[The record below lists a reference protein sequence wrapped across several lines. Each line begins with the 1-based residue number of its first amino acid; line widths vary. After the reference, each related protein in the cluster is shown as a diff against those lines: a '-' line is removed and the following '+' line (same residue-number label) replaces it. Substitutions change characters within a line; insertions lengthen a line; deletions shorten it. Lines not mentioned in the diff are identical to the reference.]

1 MSQSFPI
8 YPDSTIANLEKHF
21 QTLEDPRTQDNLKHN
36 LIDILLITIC
46 AVICGANN
54 WYAIETYG
62 HSKLDWLKTFLEL
75 PHGIPSHDTFSRLF
89 ARINPEQLQSSFLNW
104 IQELHSLTPGE
115 LLNFDG
121 KNLRGAKEKG
131 LGKSFIHLVTVWSSD
146 YHLVLGQSKVEQKSN
161 EITAIPKLLK
171 LLTLKNCLITI
182 DAMGC
187 QKEIAQTIM
196 EEKADYVLALKGNHG
211 NLYEDVKGLFKY
223 ARQQKFKDID
233 YQYHETIN
241 QGHGR
246 EEIRRFWTMEN
257 TEYLIGGE
265 EWKGL
270 KSIGMVESECL
281 RGGQIYREQRFY
293 LLSIPSDALR
303 FAKAV
308 RGHWSIENNLHWVLD
323 VGFNEDRCR
332 GTQGYSA
339 ENLAVIRHIAVNL
352 LSQERSVK
360 LGTMNKRLKAGWDNR
375 YLQKVLQVK
384 VTSF

>member
-1 MSQSFPI
+1 M
-8 YPDSTIANLEKHF
+8 
-21 QTLEDPRTQDNLKHN
+21 
-36 LIDILLITIC
+36 LITIC
-46 AVICGANN
+46 AVICGADN

-104 IQELHSLTPGE
+104 IQELHPLTPGE
-115 LLNFDG
+115 LLNIDG

-131 LGKSFIHLVTVWSSD
+131 IGKSFIHLVTLWSSD
-146 YHLVLGQSKVEQKSN
+146 YHLVLGQSKVEEKSN
-161 EITAIPKLLK
+161 EITAIPELLK
-171 LLTLKNCLITI
+171 LLTLKDCLITI
-182 DAMGC
+182 ETMGY
-187 QKEIAQTIM
+187 QKEIAQTII
-196 EEKADYVLALKGNHG
+196 EAEADYVLALKDNHG

-233 YQYHETIN
+233 YQYHETMN

-257 TEYLIGGE
+257 TEYLIGGK

-281 RGGQIYREQRFY
+281 RGEQIYRQQRFY
-293 LLSIPSDALR
+293 LLSIPSDAPR

-308 RGHWSIENNLHWVLD
+308 RGHWSIENNLHWFLD
-323 VGFNEDRCR
+323 VGFN
-332 GTQGYSA
+332 
-339 ENLAVIRHIAVNL
+339 
-352 LSQERSVK
+352 
-360 LGTMNKRLKAGWDNR
+360 
-375 YLQKVLQVK
+375 
-384 VTSF
+384 